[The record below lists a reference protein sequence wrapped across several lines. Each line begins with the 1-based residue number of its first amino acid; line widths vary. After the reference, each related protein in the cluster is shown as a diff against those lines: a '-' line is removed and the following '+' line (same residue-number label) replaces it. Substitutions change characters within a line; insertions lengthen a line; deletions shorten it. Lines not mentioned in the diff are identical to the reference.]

1 MGLLRIRTLRL
12 LVIAAVLGVFS
23 APWFLDPQGIAVS
36 WYEFEFVRTPLEA
49 DATPHP
55 GETAPLAL
63 FRALGG
69 IGVGIAL
76 ACVVGAW
83 RTSWRPGVD
92 LAATLAM
99 VGIASGFVLS
109 VLEDGRPPLALAAV
123 GGASILLAAW
133 SLAAPVLGRPAARD
147 ETPEEEVEEEELDED
162 DEDEEIEEEA

>member
-1 MGLLRIRTLRL
+1 MIT
-12 LVIAAVLGVFS
+12 AAVLAVFS
-23 APWFLDPQGIAVS
+23 APWFLDPEGIAVA
-36 WYEFEFVRTPLEA
+36 WYEFEFVRTPIEG

-76 ACVVGAW
+76 ACVIGAC

-92 LAATLAM
+92 LVATLAM

-123 GGASILLAAW
+123 GGASILLAGW
-133 SLAAPVLGRPAARD
+133 SLVAPLLGSPPASEEELGD
-147 ETPEEEVEEEELDED
+147 EEEFEEVEDEEE
-162 DEDEEIEEEA
+162 EEEEDA